1 MKKAKQLG
9 KELALDIFKWQVR
22 FLPMPQRERDHAIEA
37 QQKGLGLDNK
47 KGENKWKKGRINE
60 FKGFK
65 EGRWVMKDYF
75 IVVIIICMSIISV
88 SEIEQAV
95 INAKTYELMKH
106 FSE

>member
-1 MKKAKQLG
+1 
-9 KELALDIFKWQVR
+9 
-22 FLPMPQRERDHAIEA
+22 
-37 QQKGLGLDNK
+37 
-47 KGENKWKKGRINE
+47 
-60 FKGFK
+60 
-65 EGRWVMKDYF
+65 MKDYF

>member
-47 KGENKWKKGRINE
+47 KGENK
-60 FKGFK
+60 
-65 EGRWVMKDYF
+65 
-75 IVVIIICMSIISV
+75 
-88 SEIEQAV
+88 
-95 INAKTYELMKH
+95 
-106 FSE
+106 